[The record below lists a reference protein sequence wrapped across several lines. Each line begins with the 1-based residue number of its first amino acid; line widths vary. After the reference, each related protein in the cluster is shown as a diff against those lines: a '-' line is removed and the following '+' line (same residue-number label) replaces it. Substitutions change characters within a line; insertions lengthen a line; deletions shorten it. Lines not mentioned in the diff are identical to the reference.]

1 MAIKKRRRLKKG
13 FIILIIIIIVLA
25 LVVLLVGKNL
35 LSNNKKTNKVEVSDN
50 IEEYGYELNDNETK
64 YYKSLFNELK
74 KELSE
79 SDVDEEKYASLLAQ
93 LFVTDFFNLD
103 NKDNK
108 NDIGGTQFV
117 YADFQSDFEKLAKES
132 VYKTLENNMYDSR
145 NQKLPIVTNTEV
157 INVEKITYEYLD
169 TSDSEAYEVNIQ
181 IEYKEDL
188 EYQDECTI
196 IIVHSNNKLEIVKM
210 I

>member
-1 MAIKKRRRLKKG
+1 MAIKRRRRIKKG
-13 FIILIIIIIVLA
+13 FVIFIVIILALII
-25 LVVLLVGKNL
+25 LLVGKNL
-35 LSNNKKTNKVEVSDN
+35 VSNNKKANKVEVSDN
-50 IEEYGYELNDNETK
+50 IEEYGYELNNNETK
-64 YYKSLFNELK
+64 YYKNLFGELK
-74 KELSE
+74 KELSKT
-79 SDVDEEKYASLLAQ
+79 DINEEKYASLIAQ

-103 NKDNK
+103 NKENK

-132 VYKTLENNMYDSR
+132 VYKSLENNIYDSR

-169 TSDSEAYEVNIQ
+169 NSDSEAYEVNVQ

>member
-1 MAIKKRRRLKKG
+1 MAVKKRRRVKKG
-13 FIILIIIIIVLA
+13 FVIFIVIILVLII
-25 LVVLLVGKNL
+25 LLVGKNL
-35 LSNNKKTNKVEVSDN
+35 VSNNKKANKVEVSDN
-50 IEEYGYELNDNETK
+50 IEEYGYELSNNETK
-64 YYKSLFNELK
+64 YYKDLFSELK
-74 KELSE
+74 KELSKT
-79 SDVDEEKYASLLAQ
+79 DINEEKYASLIAQ

-103 NKDNK
+103 NKENK

-132 VYKTLENNMYDSR
+132 VYKSLENNMYDSR
-145 NQKLPIVTNTEV
+145 NQKLPVVTNTEV
-157 INVEKITYEYLD
+157 INIEKITYEYLD

-196 IIVHSNNKLEIVKM
+196 IIVHSNNKLEIVTM

>member
-1 MAIKKRRRLKKG
+1 MATKKRRRVKKG
-13 FIILIIIIIVLA
+13 VIILIFIVL
-25 LVVLLVGKNL
+25 VLIAFLVGKNL
-35 LSNNKKTNKVEVSDN
+35 LSNNKKTNKVEVSDR
-50 IEEYGYELNDNETK
+50 IEEYGYELNANETK
-64 YYKSLFNELK
+64 YYKGLFAELK

-79 SDVDEEKYASLLAQ
+79 TDVDEEKYASLLAQ
-93 LFVTDFFNLD
+93 LFVSDFFNLD
-103 NKDNK
+103 NKENK

-117 YADFQSDFEKLAKES
+117 YADFQYDFEKLAKES
-132 VYKTLENNMYDSR
+132 IYKSIENNMYDNRS
-145 NQKLPIVTNTEV
+145 QKLPVVENTEI

-169 TSDSEAYEVNIQ
+169 DSDSEAYEVNIK
-181 IEYKEDL
+181 IEYKDDL